1 MKEADIKS
9 DVAGHRDRLREKFR
23 KSRLAGFNDYEIVEM
38 LLIFGT
44 PRRDTKQAA
53 KDAIKRFGSL
63 RGVIEASIGELEE
76 VPGIGRVNAIAINFI
91 RDVARAYLKDKVTEP
106 KSVKS
111 SQEVYEYL
119 KLDLSGLKK
128 EVFKVLFL
136 DSQNHVLA
144 VEDLSTGTVN
154 SSPVLPREVI
164 ERALQNRAVSLIFV
178 HNHPS
183 GNPDPSQSDKD
194 LTRDLVFAA
203 NAVGIKVLDHIIVGS
218 EICFSF
224 AGHGMIEQSEL
235 LLLNNKSVNQTGKI
249 PKGFSGN
256 SAGDG
261 LPWGRRN
268 P

>member
-1 MKEADIKS
+1 MKQADNRNETT
-9 DVAGHRDRLREKFR
+9 GHRDRLREKFR

-53 KDAIKRFGSL
+53 KEAMKKFGSL
-63 RGVIEASIGELEE
+63 RGVLEASIDELEE
-76 VPGIGRVNAIAINFI
+76 IPGIGRVNAIAINFI
-91 RDVARAYLKDKVTEP
+91 RDVARAYLEEKITEP
-106 KSVKS
+106 ESLKS
-111 SQEVYEYL
+111 SQDVYDYL
-119 KLDLSGLKK
+119 KHDMAGLKK

-136 DSQNHVLA
+136 NSQNHVLA
-144 VEDLSTGTVN
+144 VENLSKGTVN
-154 SSPVLPREVI
+154 SSPVSPREVV
-164 ERALQNRAVSLIFV
+164 ERALRNHAVSVIFV

-203 NAVGIKVLDHIIVGS
+203 NAVGIKVLDHIVVGS

-235 LLLNNKSVNQTGKI
+235 LLLNNKSVNQTGKT
-249 PKGFSGN
+249 PRGFSVK
-256 SAGDG
+256 GDG
-261 LPWGRRN
+261 LPFGK
-268 P
+268 PTA